1 MNEQQTQFQLQPHHH
16 FATTQAGVFY
26 RLEQGTADVYIQPL
40 REDSRMRPHHY
51 CTVTREDR
59 HRAIPA
65 LCYTDSDGC
74 RWQFVV
80 RAGESGA
87 VFTIQPL
94 RTQVPLRRFLER
106 REAADIETLAFEE
119 RMVRFY
125 SSRTLDAT
133 QTLFTGHAKEICRV
147 EQGNVYVYVV
157 PMEGTRPGRA
167 LYVCEISSTDPTP
180 LIPGLEFTDRDGKV
194 WRMMLR
200 SVSGEARLRTLS
212 READAQLHRA
222 FLERLGI
229 TTYAQEGYEN
239 SLVEFY
245 RRRCLQDRV
254 FIRKDEHQQS
264 SVSRDTDEV
273 IRRSFQGGEEA
284 CITGSPAYRALQ
296 FLSGK
301 LGVTVPDNLERALRT
316 PNDPKL
322 PDLAAACN
330 LLCRSVVLEENWH
343 KRDCGYLVARLEEQ
357 TLVCFPVKD
366 GYRLYRTDDATTEPV
381 TDALARQISPKA
393 YVIGRTLPR
402 KRLNM
407 ADVAAFC
414 AKSIHSR
421 DLVPYTVLV
430 LLCALI
436 GVLLPTLNSMVYD
449 DYIPVGNTGNLAQLC
464 VLMFSFMLGNVAFS
478 IVKNLFGFRLT
489 SRLGNDLQ
497 EAVYHRLFHLPES
510 FFRKYDSAD
519 LAQRVS
525 AIGALASQCA
535 NTLILTGITAA
546 FSVVYLIRMIRYNGK
561 LTAIALLAYGCFLV
575 MSLGITAF
583 VRKGRLRIARAESE
597 AGSKLYQYL
606 NGADKL
612 RMAGAE
618 DRAVLSYM
626 RPFGRIQ
633 RESIR
638 LNRLLGVEEAL
649 TTVVSYLFSMVFYWY
664 IVARVKPENLS
675 VGTFVAFTS
684 AFGAF
689 TGALDSFIDQSL
701 SLWQE
706 QSEVRRFW
714 PIFRTAPEDTGET
727 EIPGTLSG
735 GLELEHISF
744 RYDRNAKNVLS
755 NLSLRIAPGEY
766 VGIVGP
772 SGCGKSTLLKLMLG
786 FETPQQGKILVDGKD
801 LQSLNKQAY
810 RRQLGT
816 VLQNGR
822 LISGSIYENITVT
835 APEATMAH
843 VKEVVKKVGLAD
855 DIAQMPMGLH
865 TMLSETGSTLSGGQQ
880 QRILIARA
888 ICGSPRVLLFDEAT
902 SALDNLTQAAVS
914 HSLDEMKVTRIVV
927 AHRLSTVRHCH
938 RIIVLEE
945 GRIIQEGN
953 YETLMQDKNG
963 LFYQLAS
970 RQIAD

>member
-1 MNEQQTQFQLQPHHH
+1 MNQQQTQFQLPPNHH
-16 FATTQAGVFY
+16 FATTQEGVFY
-26 RLEQGTADVYIQPL
+26 RLEQGSVDVYIQPL
-40 REDSRMRPHHY
+40 PEGSRMRPHHY
-51 CTVTREDR
+51 CTVTQEDR
-59 HRAIPA
+59 HRAIPS
-65 LCYTDSDGC
+65 LCHTDSDGR

-80 RAGESGA
+80 RTGESGA
-87 VFTIQPL
+87 SFTVQPL

-106 REAADIETLAFEE
+106 RKLPADDAVTFEE
-119 RMVRFY
+119 HMVRFY
-125 SSRTLDAT
+125 STRTLDAT

-147 EQGNVYVYVV
+147 EEGSIYVYIV
-157 PMEGTRPGRA
+157 PMEGTKPGRA
-167 LYVCEISSTDPTP
+167 LYICEISSADPEP
-180 LIPGLEFTDRDGKV
+180 LIPGLEYTDRDGRI

-200 SVSGEARLRTLS
+200 SVSGEARLRTLA
-212 READAQLHRA
+212 READPALHMA
-222 FLERLGI
+222 FLDRLGI
-229 TTYAQEGYEN
+229 ATYRQEGYEN

-245 RRRCLQDRV
+245 RRRTLQDKV
-254 FIRKDEHQQS
+254 FIIDDSKQQHG
-264 SVSRDTDEV
+264 VSRDTDEV

-284 CITGSPAYRALQ
+284 CITGSSAYRALQ

-301 LGVTVPDNLERALRT
+301 LGVTVPENLERTLRT
-316 PNDPKL
+316 PSDPRL
-322 PDLAAACN
+322 PDLAAGCN

-357 TLVCFPVKD
+357 TLVCYPVKD
-366 GYRLYRTDDATTEPV
+366 GYRLYRTDDATTEAV
-381 TDALARQISPKA
+381 TDALARQINPKA

-402 KRLNM
+402 KSLKM
-407 ADVAAFC
+407 GDVVAFC
-414 AKSIHSR
+414 RRSIYPR
-421 DLVPYTVLV
+421 DLLPYVVLV

-436 GVLLPTLNSMVYD
+436 GVLLPTLNRMVYD

-464 VLMFSFMLGNVAFS
+464 LLMLTFMMGNLAFS
-478 IVKNLFGFRLT
+478 IVKNLFGFRIT

-497 EAVYHRLFHLPES
+497 SAVYHRLFHLPES

-525 AIGALASQCA
+525 GIGALASQCA
-535 NTLILTGITAA
+535 NTLILTGISAL
-546 FSVVYLIRMIRYNGK
+546 FSVIYLIRMIRYNGK
-561 LTAIALLAYGCFLV
+561 LTAIAMLAYVCFLAI
-575 MSLGITAF
+575 SLGITAF
-583 VRKGRLRIARAESE
+583 ARKGRMRIARAESE

-612 RMAGAE
+612 RMSGAE

-638 LNRLLGVEEAL
+638 LNRLLSVEEAL
-649 TTVVSYLFSMVFYWY
+649 STVVSYIFSMVFYWY
-664 IVARVKPENLS
+664 IVTKVKPENLS
-675 VGTFVAFTS
+675 VGTFMAFTS

-689 TGALDSFIDQSL
+689 TGALDSFIDQFL

-714 PIFRTAPEDTGET
+714 PIFRTAPEDTGDT

-735 GLELEHISF
+735 GVEVEHVSF
-744 RYDRNAKNVLS
+744 RYDRNAKNVL
-755 NLSLRIAPGEY
+755 NDLTLRIAPGEY

-772 SGCGKSTLLKLMLG
+772 SGCGKSTLLKLLLG
-786 FETPQQGKILVDGKD
+786 FESPQQGKVLVDGKD
-801 LQSLNKQAY
+801 LQNINKQAY

-843 VKEVVKKVGLAD
+843 VKEVVKRVGLAD
-855 DIAQMPMGLH
+855 DIADMPMGLH
-865 TMLSETGSTLSGGQQ
+865 TMVSETGSTLSGGQQ

-888 ICGSPRVLLFDEAT
+888 ICGNPRILLFDEAT

-914 HSLDEMKVTRIVV
+914 QSLDEMNVTRIVV
-927 AHRLSTVRHCH
+927 AHRLSTIRHCH
-938 RIIVLEE
+938 RIIVLED
-945 GRIIQEGN
+945 GHIVQEGN

-963 LFYQLAS
+963 LFYRLAS